1 MLLAFLKAFI
11 IGVLAAIPP
20 GPVAL
25 LVMQKT
31 FTRGRWAGVVTGM
44 GSMVIDSLYAF
55 VAMMAVGVVLDT
67 IHLYEAPILLVG
79 GAVVA
84 AVGFNMFMK
93 KPAEDYEGNSNK
105 KTAVGYAF
113 QCAGCALANP
123 GAIAMILAL
132 VAFAGFSADTVDFPM
147 WLLVPFVA
155 LGELTYWFFYTMA
168 VKKLRRAVTS
178 HSLTW
183 INRIAGAVVIV
194 LGIVLLIRGA
204 IMF

>member
-1 MLLAFLKAFI
+1 
-11 IGVLAAIPP
+11 
-20 GPVAL
+20 
-25 LVMQKT
+25 
-31 FTRGRWAGVVTGM
+31 
-44 GSMVIDSLYAF
+44 
-55 VAMMAVGVVLDT
+55 
-67 IHLYEAPILLVG
+67 
-79 GAVVA
+79 
-84 AVGFNMFMK
+84 
-93 KPAEDYEGNSNK
+93 
-105 KTAVGYAF
+105 
-113 QCAGCALANP
+113 
-123 GAIAMILAL
+123 MILAL